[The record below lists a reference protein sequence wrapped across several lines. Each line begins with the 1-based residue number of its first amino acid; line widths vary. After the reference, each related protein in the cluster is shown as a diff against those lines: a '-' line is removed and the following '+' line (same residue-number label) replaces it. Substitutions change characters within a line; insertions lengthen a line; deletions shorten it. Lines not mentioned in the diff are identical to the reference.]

1 MPLVDPSV
9 VTRVTRWAH
18 GGEEVY
24 IMTTLNHPLPRS
36 SANETSNERDE
47 EKYILRYIKNGS
59 LCEYTYPP
67 LLENG
72 GRLREIG
79 GLQFPWIMAL

>member
-1 MPLVDPSV
+1 
-9 VTRVTRWAH
+9 
-18 GGEEVY
+18 
-24 IMTTLNHPLPRS
+24 MTTLNHPLPRS

-72 GRLREIG
+72 RQTKRDWGVTISHG
-79 GLQFPWIMAL
+79 